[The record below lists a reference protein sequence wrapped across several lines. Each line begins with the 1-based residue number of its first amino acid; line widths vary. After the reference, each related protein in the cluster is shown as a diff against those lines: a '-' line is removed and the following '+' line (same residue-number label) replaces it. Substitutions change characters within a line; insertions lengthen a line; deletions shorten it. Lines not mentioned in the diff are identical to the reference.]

1 MRPRLHNQGE
11 ESLPQTQETEMANWK
26 GSGPGNNDYP
36 ATPWAKLIDTD
47 PMIVKVPL
55 DEVEW
60 GARRS
65 QMARV
70 RAADGFKENRM
81 AIKHVNDNG
90 KGA

>member
-1 MRPRLHNQGE
+1 
-11 ESLPQTQETEMANWK
+11 MANFK
-26 GSGPGNNDYP
+26 TSPAGNNDYP
-36 ATPWAKLIDTD
+36 ATPHNKLIDTD

-55 DEVEW
+55 SEVEW
-60 GARRS
+60 GSRPS

-81 AIKHVNDNG
+81 GIKHVPDPNG